1 MPDGRDAGYGVPQL
15 SQKAKRL
22 SELNLAGWVYIQSE
36 AICYAHQEDCVIL
49 KGLLALLTQRPEF
62 RRLVQQIQK
71 AEGLPALTGITE
83 TSRPYVVSAL
93 SVALKEPLLLVVAD
107 EAQALQVV
115 DTLKAMA
122 QSADDVVYM
131 PDRDALPYERLI
143 SDHETTQQRMNA
155 LLRMIDG
162 EQSTIV
168 VCSARALSQ
177 PVIPPKELA
186 ASLYDLEP

>member
-1 MPDGRDAGYGVPQL
+1 MGKHQERG
-15 SQKAKRL
+15 
-22 SELNLAGWVYIQSE
+22 
-36 AICYAHQEDCVIL
+36 ICYARWEESVIL

-62 RRLVQQIQK
+62 RRLAQQIHK
-71 AEGLPALTGITE
+71 AEGLPALTVITE
-83 TSRPYVVSAL
+83 TSRPFVVAAL

-122 QSADDVVYM
+122 QSADDIVFM

-162 EQSTIV
+162 EQPTIV
-168 VCSARALSQ
+168 VCSAR
-177 PVIPPKELA
+177 
-186 ASLYDLEP
+186 